1 MCKTSTN
8 IKQKYNKTNFLT
20 VIVYMSAK
28 MEIIELVIQN
38 DGDGIEAIS
47 VVDKPAI
54 ESDFI
59 ALSKHL
65 EIELKEVDAE
75 KRILMGAALI
85 PNKHIYRKDKDKEF
99 YIFFSEQT
107 VRQASEL
114 FFINGNQSNATI
126 QHAKD
131 VNGMTAVESWIVED
145 TEKDKSKLY
154 GFDVPVGTWMLSMK
168 VNNDK
173 VWDEVKK
180 GNVKGFSIEGNFAD
194 KLQMSKEK
202 SIIDQ
207 IIEILKNEQ

>member
-1 MCKTSTN
+1 
-8 IKQKYNKTNFLT
+8 
-20 VIVYMSAK
+20 
-28 MEIIELVIQN
+28 
-38 DGDGIEAIS
+38 
-47 VVDKPAI
+47 
-54 ESDFI
+54 
-59 ALSKHL
+59 
-65 EIELKEVDAE
+65 
-75 KRILMGAALI
+75 
-85 PNKHIYRKDKDKEF
+85 
-99 YIFFSEQT
+99 
-107 VRQASEL
+107 
-114 FFINGNQSNATI
+114 
-126 QHAKD
+126 
-131 VNGMTAVESWIVED
+131 MTAVESWIVED

>member
-1 MCKTSTN
+1 
-8 IKQKYNKTNFLT
+8 
-20 VIVYMSAK
+20 

-202 SIIDQ
+202 SIIEQ
-207 IIEILKNEQ
+207 IIKILKNE

>member
-1 MCKTSTN
+1 
-8 IKQKYNKTNFLT
+8 
-20 VIVYMSAK
+20 MSAK

-202 SIIDQ
+202 SIIEQ

>member
-1 MCKTSTN
+1 
-8 IKQKYNKTNFLT
+8 
-20 VIVYMSAK
+20 MSAK

>member
-1 MCKTSTN
+1 
-8 IKQKYNKTNFLT
+8 
-20 VIVYMSAK
+20 MSAK

-202 SIIDQ
+202 SIIEQ
-207 IIEILKNEQ
+207 IIKILKNE

>member
-1 MCKTSTN
+1 
-8 IKQKYNKTNFLT
+8 
-20 VIVYMSAK
+20 MSAK

-207 IIEILKNEQ
+207 IIEILKNE

>member
-1 MCKTSTN
+1 
-8 IKQKYNKTNFLT
+8 
-20 VIVYMSAK
+20 MSAK

-202 SIIDQ
+202 LIIDQ

>member
-1 MCKTSTN
+1 
-8 IKQKYNKTNFLT
+8 
-20 VIVYMSAK
+20 MSAK

-168 VNNDK
+168 VNNAK

-194 KLQMSKEK
+194 KLQMSKDK

-207 IIEILKNEQ
+207 IIEILKNE

>member
-1 MCKTSTN
+1 
-8 IKQKYNKTNFLT
+8 
-20 VIVYMSAK
+20 MSAK

-99 YIFFSEQT
+99 YIFFSEHT

-154 GFDVPVGTWMLSMK
+154 GFNVPVGTWMLSMK

>member
-1 MCKTSTN
+1 
-8 IKQKYNKTNFLT
+8 
-20 VIVYMSAK
+20 MSAK

-38 DGDGIEAIS
+38 DGDGVEAVS

-59 ALSKHL
+59 ALSKQL

-75 KRILMGAALI
+75 KRLLMGAALI

-145 TEKDKSKLY
+145 PEKDKSRLY

-194 KLQMSKEK
+194 KLEMSKEK
-202 SIIDQ
+202 TLVDK
-207 IIEILKNEQ
+207 IIEILKNE